1 MLAEMRHPTM
11 KEYLAHTS
19 RPEWGLDKSKKPEDV
34 PQASF
39 RKLNVD

>member
-1 MLAEMRHPTM
+1 MLTKPDVIARVKYISSSDHYVDEAM
-11 KEYLAHTS
+11 K
-19 RPEWGLDKSKKPEDV
+19 PKDV